1 MGGLPLTQNFS
12 YDELSRITAQTT
24 TTDTNQSFGYDVN
37 GNRNAHSWGGVT
49 HTASV
54 DPASNRVS
62 EDIAYGYSSVGNRTS
77 AQIGNSTVAY
87 SYDAFNRLKS
97 VNRNVA
103 ISYANPNAIQMSF
116 PAGVT
121 SYSYNARDQRIGKSG
136 VLGISR
142 FIYGAQTLMLAE
154 NTSGIWSS
162 YLWFGGE
169 LVGVVRNNQ
178 LYSVHGDQLGR
189 PEVVTDGVQTVV
201 WRASNFAFD
210 RSVTLNT
217 IGGLNL
223 GLPGQYYDAESG
235 LWNNGFRNYDGRV
248 GRYLET
254 DPIGLNG
261 GLNTYAYVGGNP
273 VGLVDPLGL
282 CDKEKCTAAR
292 ALSAALGEQFKS
304 DGQKASLAGI
314 ATVGI
319 SGFAALMAP
328 EAAPWE
334 AAGGEAGVGMINV
347 GGALSALGSALVGY
361 SRGGL
366 RAGAVAGLR
375 SVAIDLAAERASGLI
390 FSTHAGKT
398 AFGAL
403 EVAIP
408 EALQAQEAACE

>member
-1 MGGLPLTQNFS
+1 
-12 YDELSRITAQTT
+12 
-24 TTDTNQSFGYDVN
+24 
-37 GNRNAHSWGGVT
+37 
-49 HTASV
+49 
-54 DPASNRVS
+54 
-62 EDIAYGYSSVGNRTS
+62 
-77 AQIGNSTVAY
+77 
-87 SYDAFNRLKS
+87 
-97 VNRNVA
+97 
-103 ISYANPNAIQMSF
+103 
-116 PAGVT
+116 
-121 SYSYNARDQRIGKSG
+121 
-136 VLGISR
+136 
-142 FIYGAQTLMLAE
+142 
-154 NTSGIWSS
+154 
-162 YLWFGGE
+162 
-169 LVGVVRNNQ
+169 
-178 LYSVHGDQLGR
+178 
-189 PEVVTDGVQTVV
+189 
-201 WRASNFAFD
+201 
-210 RSVTLNT
+210 
-217 IGGLNL
+217 
-223 GLPGQYYDAESG
+223 
-235 LWNNGFRNYDGRV
+235 
-248 GRYLET
+248 
-254 DPIGLNG
+254 
-261 GLNTYAYVGGNP
+261 
-273 VGLVDPLGL
+273 LVDPLGL